1 MANSKRQFQSYKK
14 PLRVLL
20 KEIDQAADA
29 YVRNGYREVIGEN
42 FLKTP
47 TRLDELLDEL
57 EQYHPLNLF
66 VLLHGKKALRK
77 IRHEGESS
85 HQSDWLAGAVIK
97 AFQIHGPRH
106 RTRALGRDIVR
117 IAKSIVEPFEG
128 LAEGIASLRVII
140 REMRKK

>member
-20 KEIDQAADA
+20 REIDLAADA
-29 YVRNGYREVIGEN
+29 YVRNGYREVVGEN

-47 TRLDELLDEL
+47 TRLDDLLDEL
-57 EQYHPLNLF
+57 ERHHPLSLF
-66 VLLHGKKALRK
+66 VSLHGKKVLRK

-85 HQSDWLAGAVIK
+85 HRSDWLEFKVK
-97 AFQIHGPRH
+97 MAFQLRGHSNRKGSLR
-106 RTRALGRDIVR
+106 RDIVQ
-117 IAKSIVEPFEG
+117 IAKSFVEPFEG
-128 LAEGIASLRVII
+128 LATGIDALRVII